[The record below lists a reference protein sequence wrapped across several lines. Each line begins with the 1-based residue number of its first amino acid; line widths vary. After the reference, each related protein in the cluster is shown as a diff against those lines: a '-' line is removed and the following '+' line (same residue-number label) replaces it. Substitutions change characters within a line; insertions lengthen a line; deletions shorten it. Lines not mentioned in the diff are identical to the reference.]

1 MRGSVNTRVAIGLA
15 VALVALGVG
24 VAVFRGLGS
33 RPSLQSVGPRLVS
46 NQTSQPLSVVGSG
59 LRPGIRL
66 RVGGQ
71 LVPLAVI
78 DDRHAYGRL
87 QPVPVPAAEPQQT
100 FQAALEDGEG
110 TAPLTVV
117 NDAAFPD
124 LTALAVRADGHVFAA
139 STTTDELFELDPE
152 TGAISRH
159 ATFDGPTALACW
171 GSTLVVTHRFDSR
184 LMLLKATGEVQ
195 PVPAAANAEAVAVDG
210 LGVAFVAE
218 HARDTVLAVDL
229 PSSGRLL
236 WRREVDPNPKG
247 LALLRGQ
254 LAVGSLQTGEVE
266 LLSTDTGERQAVI
279 APRPGTPILGGG
291 TADFSRY
298 VMGGKAQRGLAFA
311 SGHLFSANSGPNV
324 GPNPKRMEVSANGGV
339 SELDPQ
345 GGTVLRHRGFGA
357 GVTSSVV
364 ADEAAGVLYAADPA
378 LGLVRVVDLKTLE
391 LKQEIPIPAP
401 DGFPSIRPAAE
412 LGVQKNARS
421 RAGPELHSGPTAL
434 ALDGARKR
442 LWVLDRFTGTA
453 AAIDLSRGALLK
465 QWPLADTLKQR
476 ERRLGQVLYFADV
489 GRTSMS
495 CDGCHLEG
503 HTEGVFFEKTH
514 PLRIYRATT
523 VRGSRETPPYFTPA
537 STFSLAETASVVGGR
552 NRYHNPDPSP
562 PEVEAL
568 ALYTAGVT
576 TLPNPFVGADGAPVP
591 GELELFDHQ
600 RGRPREGLKLFE
612 AHCQS
617 CHPPPHFTT
626 DQDPS
631 TRGRYLDVG
640 TPEALPLRVEMQELV
655 GRGMAPPSLLGAWDI
670 FPMLSSGSA
679 GLKVVDGDRLEVGAR
694 FALRDV
700 VETHGGPRHGGSAAL
715 TAQERNDL
723 LAYLLSL

>member
-1 MRGSVNTRVAIGLA
+1 MA

-24 VAVFRGLGS
+24 VVASRGLRS
-33 RPSLQSVGPRLVS
+33 RPTLQSVGPRLVS
-46 NQTSQPLSVVGSG
+46 NQTSQPLGVVGTG
-59 LRPGIRL
+59 LKPGVQL
-66 RVGGQ
+66 RVGDQ
-71 LVPLAVI
+71 LVPLEVV

-87 QPVPVPAAEPQQT
+87 QPMVLPAAEPQRT
-100 FQAALEDGEG
+100 FQAALEHGEG
-110 TAPLTVV
+110 SAPLTVV

-152 TGAISRH
+152 TGAVSRH
-159 ATFDGPTALACW
+159 ATFDGPTALAVR
-171 GSTLVVTHRFDSR
+171 GSTVVVAHRFDRR
-184 LMLLKATGEVQ
+184 LQLWGAAGRADA
-195 PVPAAANAEAVAVDG
+195 VPAAANAEGVVVDP
-210 LGVAFVAE
+210 LGVAYVAE
-218 HARDTVLAVDL
+218 DARDTVLAVDL
-229 PSSGRLL
+229 QSGTVL
-236 WRREVDPNPKG
+236 WRREVDPNPKA
-247 LALLRGQ
+247 LALAQGT

-266 LLSTDTGERQAVI
+266 LLATDKGERQAVI

-291 TADFSRY
+291 TASFSKY

-324 GPNPKRMEVSANGGV
+324 GPNPTRMEVSANGGV
-339 SELDPQ
+339 SELDPRA
-345 GGTVLRHRGFGA
+345 GTVLRHRGFGA
-357 GVTSSVV
+357 GVTSAVA

-378 LGLVRVVDLKTLE
+378 LGLVRVLDLKTLE
-391 LKQEIPIPAP
+391 LKQELPIPAP
-401 DGFPSIRPAAE
+401 DGFPAIRPASE
-412 LGVQKNARS
+412 LGVS
-421 RAGPELHSGPTAL
+421 GRAGPELHSGPTAL

-453 AAIDLSRGALLK
+453 AAVDVSAAAEGKARLTK
-465 QWPLADTLKQR
+465 QWPLTDTLGQR

-514 PLRIYRATT
+514 PLRIYRSTT

-537 STFSLAETASVVGGR
+537 STFSLAQTAKVVGGR

-562 PEVEAL
+562 FEVEAL
-568 ALYTAGVT
+568 ALYTAGIT
-576 TLPNPFVGADGAPVP
+576 TLPNPFVGADGAPLP

-612 AHCQS
+612 AHCRT

-626 DQDPS
+626 DQDPK
-631 TRGRYLDVG
+631 TRGQYLDVG
-640 TPEALPLRVEMQELV
+640 TPEALPLRVDMQELV
-655 GRGMAPPSLLGAWDI
+655 GQGMAPPSLLGAWDI

-679 GLKVVDGDRLEVGAR
+679 GLKVVDGERLEVGAR